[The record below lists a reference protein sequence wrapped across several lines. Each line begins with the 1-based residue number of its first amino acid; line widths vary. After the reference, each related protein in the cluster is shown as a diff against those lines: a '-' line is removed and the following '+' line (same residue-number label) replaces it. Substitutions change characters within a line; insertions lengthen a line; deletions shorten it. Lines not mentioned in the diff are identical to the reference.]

1 MIFVIFFR
9 FLALAV
15 RKFLKLRPLQWR
27 NGEFDKVNHQVE
39 RQPST
44 STRHLPNIKKIV
56 RAVFSGLKQQ
66 LFVVFKENHPLQHF
80 IRVLTQ
86 EKKHVRN
93 FISKLTSFLQK
104 LEISHYSGLRP
115 SPSVAAVNE
124 KFLSRFGGSKVLG
137 VAKFLIKRH
146 MDYVR
151 KSHFC
156 ANFLCLFYLIQDFQ
170 SPFK

>member
-56 RAVFSGLKQQ
+56 RAVFQTNKIY
-66 LFVVFKENHPLQHF
+66 LFAVVKENHPLQHF

-104 LEISHYSGLRP
+104 LEISHYIFRCQYKNQFLKSMVLQIMINLVL
-115 SPSVAAVNE
+115 SVH
-124 KFLSRFGGSKVLG
+124 L
-137 VAKFLIKRH
+137 
-146 MDYVR
+146 
-151 KSHFC
+151 
-156 ANFLCLFYLIQDFQ
+156 
-170 SPFK
+170 

>member
-56 RAVFSGLKQQ
+56 RAVFKSAKHQ
-66 LFVVFKENHPLQHF
+66 LFVVIKENHPLQHF

-104 LEISHYSGLRP
+104 LEISHYFLQIAEDVDEYKF
-115 SPSVAAVNE
+115 SPYSDSVHSYARYQTE
-124 KFLSRFGGSKVLG
+124 S
-137 VAKFLIKRH
+137 
-146 MDYVR
+146 
-151 KSHFC
+151 
-156 ANFLCLFYLIQDFQ
+156 QQ
-170 SPFK
+170 

>member
-27 NGEFDKVNHQVE
+27 NGEFNKVNHQVE

-56 RAVFSGLKQQ
+56 GAVFKRIKNYI
-66 LFVVFKENHPLQHF
+66 FVPLSENHPLQHF

-86 EKKHVRN
+86 EKKHFRN

-104 LEISHYSGLRP
+104 LEISHYFISKLTSFLQKLEISHYTRGCAPRHP
-115 SPSVAAVNE
+115 SP
-124 KFLSRFGGSKVLG
+124 
-137 VAKFLIKRH
+137 
-146 MDYVR
+146 
-151 KSHFC
+151 
-156 ANFLCLFYLIQDFQ
+156 Q
-170 SPFK
+170 

>member
-15 RKFLKLRPLQWR
+15 RKFPKLRPLQWP
-27 NGEFDKVNHQVE
+27 NEEFDKVNHQVE

-56 RAVFSGLKQQ
+56 RAVFSALKIY
-66 LFVVFKENHPLQHF
+66 LFVSLKENHPLQHF

-104 LEISHYSGLRP
+104 LEISHYCKDF
-115 SPSVAAVNE
+115 SPVLVGDKN
-124 KFLSRFGGSKVLG
+124 LGGSFLLLLG
-137 VAKFLIKRH
+137 AAPLAIRH
-146 MDYVR
+146 R
-151 KSHFC
+151 SE
-156 ANFLCLFYLIQDFQ
+156 
-170 SPFK
+170 

>member
-9 FLALAV
+9 FLASAV
-15 RKFLKLRPLQWR
+15 GKFLKLRPLQWP

-39 RQPST
+39 MQPST

-56 RAVFSGLKQQ
+56 RAVLNTLKQQ
-66 LFVVFKENHPLQHF
+66 LFVSLKENQPLQHF

-124 KFLSRFGGSKVLG
+124 KFLSRFGGARFLG
-137 VAKFLIKRH
+137 CKLFIKPQI
-146 MDYVR
+146 DYVR
-151 KSHFC
+151 ESHFC
-156 ANFLCLFYLIQDFQ
+156 ATFLCLFYLIQNFQ
-170 SPFK
+170 TAFK

>member
-15 RKFLKLRPLQWR
+15 RKFPKLRPLQWP
-27 NGEFDKVNHQVE
+27 NEEFDKVNHQVE

-56 RAVFSGLKQQ
+56 RAVFSALKQQ
-66 LFVVFKENHPLQHF
+66 LFAYLCENHPLQHF

-137 VAKFLIKRH
+137 AAKF
-146 MDYVR
+146 
-151 KSHFC
+151 F
-156 ANFLCLFYLIQDFQ
+156 
-170 SPFK
+170 

>member
-9 FLALAV
+9 FLASAV

-56 RAVFSGLKQQ
+56 RAVFQTAKIY
-66 LFVVFKENHPLQHF
+66 LFVSLKENHPLQHF

-104 LEISHYSGLRP
+104 LEISHYNLNFHIIVTHFLRL
-115 SPSVAAVNE
+115 SQFQTGFQAEIEKTNGILSKAQVIIYSNLKFQVNMLKNDRAVI
-124 KFLSRFGGSKVLG
+124 F
-137 VAKFLIKRH
+137 
-146 MDYVR
+146 
-151 KSHFC
+151 
-156 ANFLCLFYLIQDFQ
+156 
-170 SPFK
+170 